1 MHMLYEMRTY
11 TTPAGKAPLLAD
23 TSAEIARNI
32 RGDDYG
38 KLEGYW
44 VTDVG
49 PLNKCM
55 HLWSYDDLGH
65 REECRAALSRNE
77 RWKSEYLPK
86 AFSLVRRQDI
96 RLMAPARPLNPP
108 ATQGNIYEFRYYRC
122 HVGKTAQFI
131 KLLLEAL
138 PDREK
143 LSQNVGVWTTIA
155 GQPNEVCH
163 LWAYEG
169 LDQRAKVR
177 AAALA
182 DKGWQEFLTK
192 ASPLLDEMD
201 SMLITPWTQSP
212 LK

>member
-1 MHMLYEMRTY
+1 MLYEMRTY

-23 TSAEIARNI
+23 TSAEIARSI
-32 RGDDYG
+32 RGDEYG

-44 VTDVG
+44 ITDIG

-55 HLWSYDDLGH
+55 HLWSYHDLNH
-65 REECRAALSRNE
+65 REERRAALSRNE

-96 RLMAPARPLNPP
+96 RLMVPARPLNPP
-108 ATQGNIYEFRYYRC
+108 TTQDNIYEFHYYRC
-122 HVGKTAQFI
+122 HVGKTAEFV
-131 KLLLEAL
+131 KRLLEAL
-138 PDREK
+138 PAREK
-143 LSQNVGVWTTIA
+143 LSRNVCVWTTIA

-169 LDQRAKVR
+169 LEQRAKVE
-177 AAALA
+177 AAARA
-182 DKGWQEFLTK
+182 NKEWQEFLAT
-192 ASPLLDEMD
+192 ALPLVDEMD
-201 SMLITPWTQSP
+201 SMLIRPWRQSP